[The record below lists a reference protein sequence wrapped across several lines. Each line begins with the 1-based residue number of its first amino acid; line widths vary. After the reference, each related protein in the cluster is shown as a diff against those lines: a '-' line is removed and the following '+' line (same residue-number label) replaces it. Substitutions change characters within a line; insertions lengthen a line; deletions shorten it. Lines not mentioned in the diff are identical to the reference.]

1 MRGIFQP
8 APMQIH
14 TNQELEN
21 TLDLPTQV
29 SACCPGLGNYFLVDS
44 QLPSIAGYEIVR
56 EIGRGGM
63 GVVYLAKQ
71 LSLNRLVALKS
82 IVPRSGAEFSELL
95 ISEAQ
100 IVGKLNH
107 AAIVPIY
114 EASMTGAIWYFSM
127 GLVAGEDLAHRL
139 ARGVLSVR
147 QVTSIAT
154 TICDALEHAHQNGV
168 LHLDI
173 KPGNILLDVTDAPK
187 LTDFGLA
194 AIHANR
200 IRTNDNSKQST
211 FTPQFMSPE
220 QALGATEVSAASDIY
235 SLGAVMYAA
244 LVGRPPI
251 VSANYEDLV
260 LRVISQSPSSLRQ
273 FGLRIPRPLDAIIL
287 KCLQKNP
294 SQRYAS
300 ALDLKN
306 DLLAFASGQP
316 VSARPTSLLANLEY
330 QLRRHVLA
338 ASVSGSAVLL
348 LLVLASMIVLR
359 SWSQSTQI
367 IALQTDN
374 DRLHRLVALQY
385 QLMRGRTN
393 QDSIAIQLAASGDL
407 DRAAFY
413 AAEAIESGQV
423 MDDKVIADL
432 LAIVANYSERHPS
445 SSRDVESQEQL
456 IARVVTE
463 SESVHTAILRA
474 TAAEQ
479 TGITSREREPSREI
493 GAQK

>member
-1 MRGIFQP
+1 MKYARNFTAGTNANTHEPRARKHTRP
-8 APMQIH
+8 A
-14 TNQELEN
+14 N
-21 TLDLPTQV
+21 TSRCL
-29 SACCPGLGNYFLVDS
+29 
-44 QLPSIAGYEIVR
+44 
-56 EIGRGGM
+56 
-63 GVVYLAKQ
+63 
-71 LSLNRLVALKS
+71 LS
-82 IVPRSGAEFSELL
+82 
-95 ISEAQ
+95 
-100 IVGKLNH
+100 
-107 AAIVPIY
+107 
-114 EASMTGAIWYFSM
+114 
-127 GLVAGEDLAHRL
+127 
-139 ARGVLSVR
+139 
-147 QVTSIAT
+147 
-154 TICDALEHAHQNGV
+154 
-168 LHLDI
+168 
-173 KPGNILLDVTDAPK
+173 
-187 LTDFGLA
+187 
-194 AIHANR
+194 R
-200 IRTNDNSKQST
+200 IRQLFFGGFATSFVRGLRNSSRNW
-211 FTPQFMSPE
+211 PWRYGS
-220 QALGATEVSAASDIY
+220 GVSRKT
-235 SLGAVMYAA
+235 AVA
-244 LVGRPPI
+244 
-251 VSANYEDLV
+251 
-260 LRVISQSPSSLRQ
+260 QSSLRQ

-393 QDSIAIQLAASGDL
+393 QDSVAIQLAASGDL

-456 IARVVTE
+456 IARVVAE

-474 TAAEQ
+474 RAVEQ
-479 TGITSREREPSREI
+479 TGTTSREREPSREI

>member
-1 MRGIFQP
+1 MK
-8 APMQIH
+8 IH
-14 TNQELEN
+14 TNQETEN
-21 TLDLPTQV
+21 ALDLPTQA
-29 SACCPGLGNYFLVDS
+29 SACCPGLGDYFSSNS
-44 QLPSIAGYEIVR
+44 QLPSIEGYEIVR

-82 IVPRSGAEFSELL
+82 IVPRSGVEFSELL

-114 EASMTGAIWYFSM
+114 EASTTGAIWFFSM

-139 ARGVLSVR
+139 ARGVLSAR

-200 IRTNDNSKQST
+200 IGTNDNSKQSAC
-211 FTPQFMSPE
+211 TPQFMSPE
-220 QALGATEVSAASDIY
+220 QALGATELSAASDIY
-235 SLGAVMYAA
+235 SLGAVMYAS

-251 VSANYEDLV
+251 VSANHDDLIMKI
-260 LRVISQSPSSLRQ
+260 ISQPPTPLRQ
-273 FGLRIPRPLDAIIL
+273 FGLRVPRPLEAIIL
-287 KCLQKNP
+287 KCLHKTP
-294 SQRYAS
+294 SQRYRS
-300 ALDLKN
+300 APELKN
-306 DLLAFASGQP
+306 DLLAFACGQP
-316 VSARPTSLLANLEY
+316 VSARPPSLLATLEY
-330 QLRRHVLA
+330 QLRRHILA
-338 ASVSGSAVLL
+338 ASVSGTAVLL
-348 LLVLASMIVLR
+348 LLVLASMIVVR
-359 SWSQSTQI
+359 SWSQATQI
-367 IALQTDN
+367 NDLQTDN

-393 QDSIAIQLAASGDL
+393 QDSIAIQLAASGDR

-413 AAEAIESGQV
+413 AAEAIQSGQAF
-423 MDDKVIADL
+423 DDKVIADRV
-432 LAIVANYSERHPS
+432 AIVSSYAARHPS
-445 SSRDVESQEQL
+445 NSNAVESHEQL
-456 IARVVTE
+456 IARVVAE

-479 TGITSREREPSREI
+479 TGISSRDSEQPRKN